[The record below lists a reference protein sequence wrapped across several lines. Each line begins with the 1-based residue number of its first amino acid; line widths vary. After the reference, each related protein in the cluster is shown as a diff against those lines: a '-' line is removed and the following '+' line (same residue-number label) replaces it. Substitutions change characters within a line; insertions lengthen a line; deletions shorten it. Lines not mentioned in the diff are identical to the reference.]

1 MRWIKIFYTVAVL
14 VILTLFIYDTY
25 LTKHVRVFKKWKT
38 SLPSRIF
45 NLTPFLLDDP
55 FAFKQMF
62 GEQVIFYVE
71 TTDSV
76 NLKPRDVCSLE
87 SVTTFNPTVPVIIV
101 VTVTNHTS
109 DRLPFYNS
117 TSFQSLMNNTQNLFV
132 AWATIPDIA
141 KDTILEQFLFN
152 DTRILNSK
160 YRPAHVGDFVRF
172 LLLWKLGGVYLD
184 FDIMIFKSLAPIL
197 NLKNFVIATFSN
209 GVINAAMGFERHNP
223 WLNLLMN
230 RSQTNYYPTYYPST
244 PQIMT
249 LTLHYI
255 LNISFNAGA
264 ADHMKS
270 QVNESL
276 HIIGSKTFFPFDYEN
291 VVLAMFNTN
300 FTKYMEKAFETHYG
314 IHTWNRRTGYI
325 KVEVNSSKPLAV
337 AARKFCPRTISL
349 AGAFF

>member
-1 MRWIKIFYTVAVL
+1 MS
-14 VILTLFIYDTY
+14 LF
-25 LTKHVRVFKKWKT
+25 KSKWKT
-38 SLPSRIF
+38 SLPPRIF

-117 TSFQSLMNNTQNLFV
+117 TSFQSLMNNTQNLYV

-141 KDTILEQFLFN
+141 RDTILEQFLFN
-152 DTRILNSK
+152 DTRILNSE
-160 YRPAHVGDFVRF
+160 YRPAHVCDFVRF

-184 FDIMIFKSLAPIL
+184 FDTITFKSLASVMK
-197 NLKNFVIATFSN
+197 LKNFLIATFSN
-209 GVINAAMGFERHNP
+209 GILTQAMGFERRNR
-223 WLNLLMN
+223 WVELLMN
-230 RSQTNYYPTYYPST
+230 CTKNEYYSTLYPIVPYTVTSVLSK
-244 PQIMT
+244 IF
-249 LTLHYI
+249 
-255 LNISFNAGA
+255 NISFNDPGA
-264 ADHMKS
+264 ADNINS

-276 HIIGSKTFFPFDYEN
+276 HILGSEIFYPFDYEN
-291 VVLAMFNTN
+291 IKLAMVNSSFIG
-300 FTKYMEKAFETHYG
+300 YMEKAFETHYG
-314 IHTWNRRTGYI
+314 IHTFNRLTGHLR
-325 KVEVNSSKPLAV
+325 VGVNSSKPLAV
-337 AARKFCPRTISL
+337 VARKFCLRTTSL
-349 AGAFF
+349 AGTHI